1 MPTQANLPGVTLH
14 VCTTCRKVLARGLD
28 PAAPVDTVL
37 QLEAAAG
44 QRALDAGIA
53 LACARTTCLS
63 GCQTG
68 LTVMIETQEGMV
80 RLQKLA
86 SAQQAADAVSHA
98 RELVDGEQVAGLTV
112 LSRVKWSE
120 WEAE

>member
-1 MPTQANLPGVTLH
+1 MTLH

-28 PAAPVDTVL
+28 PAGSVDTVL
-37 QLEAAAG
+37 QLEAAAR
-44 QRALDAGIA
+44 QRALETGVT
-53 LACARTTCLS
+53 LACVRTTCLS

-68 LTVMIETQEGMV
+68 LAVVIETEAGMV

-98 RELVDGEQVAGLTV
+98 GELVDGEQVPGLTV

-120 WEAE
+120 YDTE